1 MGIIEILSRASAES
15 GNGFLVIGGYAVN
28 AHGYPR
34 LTVDLDVLIDKAQ
47 KDFWKE
53 LMIKNGYSVYSE
65 HENFSQ
71 FTPIARDQFP
81 VDFMHVNDRTFS
93 KMRAEAVDGN
103 LAGANVKHP
112 SLMHLI
118 ALKLHV
124 IKQELPHRESKDLYD
139 VIQLVQ
145 INHVDTQADE
155 FKQLCEKFGNAKAY
169 EAIVRA
175 TR

>member
-1 MGIIEILSRASAES
+1 MGIIEILNHGSTES
-15 GNGFLVIGGYAVN
+15 GFDFLIIGGYAVN
-28 AHGYPR
+28 AHGYAR
-34 LTVDLDVLIDKAQ
+34 LTVDLDILINKAHR
-47 KDFWKE
+47 DFWKE
-53 LMIKNGYSVYSE
+53 LMLKNGYTVYNE

-71 FTPIARDQFP
+71 FTPVARDQLP
-81 VDFMHVNDRTFS
+81 VDFMFVNEQTFQ
-93 KMRAEAVDGN
+93 KMRAEAV
-103 LAGANVKHP
+103 AGVMGGIKVKHP

-124 IKQELPHRESKDLYD
+124 IKQALPHRASKDLYD

-145 INHVDTQADE
+145 INHVDVKSGD
-155 FKQLCEKFGNAKAY
+155 FKQLCEKFGDKKTY